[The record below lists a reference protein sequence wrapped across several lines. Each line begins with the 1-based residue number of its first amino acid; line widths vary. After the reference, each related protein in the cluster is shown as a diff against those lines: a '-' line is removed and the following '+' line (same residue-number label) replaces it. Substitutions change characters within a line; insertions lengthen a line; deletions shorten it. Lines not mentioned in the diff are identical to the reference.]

1 MVKIGYY
8 LGLDIRLLV
17 CSYVV
22 HGLLVNKESPL
33 IPLLLPLTIAIVWEH
48 FIWDLLRLLVSFDS
62 STSMLIKKNRAYLHI
77 VPDQNVLYCM
87 DSATLLKLY

>member
-17 CSYVV
+17 CNNVV

-33 IPLLLPLTIAIVWEH
+33 IPLLLPQTIAIVWEH

-62 STSMLIKKNRAYLHI
+62 SNLNALKKKCILYQIKTSCI
-77 VPDQNVLYCM
+77 VWIHY
-87 DSATLLKLY
+87 